1 MISKLLRLLFIILL
15 LHSYLLT
22 VERKS
27 KFERVGGPVRHWE
40 FDWSDTAI
48 GNVPGAP
55 KVLCEVNIKPRSPS
69 PFTIQAERVVSS
81 NIPYIEEEKDILKN
95 INVVKSLK
103 SKFV

>member
-1 MISKLLRLLFIILL
+1 M
-15 LHSYLLT
+15 
-22 VERKS
+22 
-27 KFERVGGPVRHWE
+27 RHWE

-69 PFTIQAERVVSS
+69 PSPFTIQAERVVSS

-95 INVVKSLK
+95 INIVKSLK
-103 SKFV
+103 NKFV

>member
-1 MISKLLRLLFIILL
+1 MKIIRTTFNTFI
-15 LHSYLLT
+15 HSYLLT

-27 KFERVGGPVRHWE
+27 RFEREGGPLRHWE

-55 KVLCEVNIKPRSPS
+55 KVLCEVNIKPSSPSPS

-95 INVVKSLK
+95 INIVKSLK
-103 SKFV
+103 NKFV